1 VYVFIF
7 WMENDLSDH
16 KFKIGQSVLYS
27 SGICGR
33 GAAGGVYKV
42 KQLLPSE
49 GDDCQYRIK
58 SSDAPHERV
67 VKVKRTQPRFVTA
80 RGRAWLSCEGG

>member
-33 GAAGGVYKV
+33 GAASGVYKV
-42 KQLLPSE
+42 KELLPSE
-49 GDDCQYRIK
+49 G
-58 SSDAPHERV
+58 
-67 VKVKRTQPRFVTA
+67 A
-80 RGRAWLSCEGG
+80 R